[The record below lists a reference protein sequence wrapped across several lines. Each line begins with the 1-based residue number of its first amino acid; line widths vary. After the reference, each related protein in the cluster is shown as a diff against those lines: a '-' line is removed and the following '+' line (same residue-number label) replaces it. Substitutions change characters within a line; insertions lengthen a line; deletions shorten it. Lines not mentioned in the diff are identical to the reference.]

1 MEILLTSLSHILLGV
16 GVANAYFGGGKYIF
30 TTPPNYKRLILEE
43 VALFGAAALV
53 FFVRYIMR

>member
-1 MEILLTSLSHILLGV
+1 MEYFLTSLNYVLLGV

-43 VALFGAAALV
+43 VALFGTAALL
-53 FFVRYIMR
+53 FFIRLQL